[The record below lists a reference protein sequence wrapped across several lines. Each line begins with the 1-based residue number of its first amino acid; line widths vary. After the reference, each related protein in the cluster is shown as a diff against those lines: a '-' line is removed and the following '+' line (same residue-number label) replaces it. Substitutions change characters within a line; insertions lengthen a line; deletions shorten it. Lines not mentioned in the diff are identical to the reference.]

1 MKQLLPFL
9 YLVRWKNLL
18 ILFLTL
24 FITAFL
30 TLQNY
35 FEFAIFA
42 LYTTAVLFIA
52 AAGYALNDFFDA
64 GIDIINRP
72 DKLIAGKVIPLKYVL
87 IYSLVLYAIG
97 ILSSLF
103 LCIELHHWFSFLILV
118 FAAAVTVS
126 YAAYFKKKL
135 IWGNI
140 AVAFTGSGPV
150 ILPWLFS
157 KVMPGNFDE
166 NTFLNYIILATFV
179 FAWLLHFVRE
189 VVKDIEDYQGDKAQ
203 NCRSIPIVFGERYTK
218 TIIILSISFT
228 MILSITASLFLF
240 NIELIYTA
248 LYLNIFVTVPFSFL
262 ILRSSKIFMREE
274 ARFAGNFIKFIMLTG
289 LITLIVLYYEMTYV
303 L

>member
-9 YLVRWKNLL
+9 NLVRWKNLL

-72 DKLIAGKVIPLKYVL
+72 DKLIAGKAMPLKFVL
-87 IYSLVLYAIG
+87 IYSLVLYALG
-97 ILSSLF
+97 ILSSFF
-103 LCIELHHWFSFLILV
+103 LCVELHYWFPILILV

-126 YAAYFKKKL
+126 YAAYFKKSL
-135 IWGNI
+135 LWGNI

-157 KVMPGNFDE
+157 KVISGSFYEDI
-166 NTFLNYIILATFV
+166 FLNYVIFATFI
-179 FAWLLHFVRE
+179 FALLLHFVRE
-189 VVKDIEDYQGDKAQ
+189 IVKDIEDIQGDQAM
-203 NCRSIPIVFGERYTK
+203 NCRSVPIVFGEKSTK
-218 TIIILSISFT
+218 KLINLTIGLT
-228 MILSITASLFLF
+228 MILSVIASIYLFGKG
-240 NIELIYTA
+240 LIYTA
-248 LYLNIFVTVPFSFL
+248 LYLNLFVAVPLIYLIRITSRVFS
-262 ILRSSKIFMREE
+262 REE
-274 ARFAGNFIKFIMLTG
+274 ARFAGNFIKFMMLTG
-289 LITLIVLYYEMTYV
+289 LFTLVVLYFEISYV
-303 L
+303 P

>member
-9 YLVRWKNLL
+9 NLVRWKNLL

-52 AAGYALNDFFDA
+52 GAGYALNDFFDA

-103 LCIELHHWFSFLILV
+103 LCIELRHWFPFLILV

-126 YAAYFKKKL
+126 YAAYFKKSL
-135 IWGNI
+135 LWGNI

-218 TIIILSISFT
+218 TIIILSIIFT

-289 LITLIVLYYEMTYV
+289 LLTLIVLYYEMTYV